1 MNIFFSLHQASAADI
16 SGWGWVL
23 IFLVVVAILALIL
36 WWATQYTPQDPYT
49 PKGEG
54 HHAEHHEAA
63 SVEATRT
70 AEVSVPVEPDD
81 LKKIEGIGPKT
92 ERILNEHGI
101 MTFAQLAETSEET
114 LQAILD
120 EAGFRLGDPGTWAEQ
135 AALAAKG
142 DWEALETLQD
152 ALKGGRRVA

>member
-1 MNIFFSLHQASAADI
+1 MNVFFSLHQAPAMAL

-23 IFLVVVAILALIL
+23 VFLLVVAVLALIL
-36 WWATQYTPQDPYT
+36 WWATQYTPQDAYT
-49 PKGEG
+49 PRGGHGEA
-54 HHAEHHEAA
+54 HEAHAPAEAA
-63 SVEATRT
+63 SRSAAVEIP
-70 AEVSVPVEPDD
+70 SEPDD

-101 MTFAQLAETSEET
+101 TTFAQLAEASVET

-142 DWEALETLQD
+142 EWETLETLQEQ
-152 ALKGGRRVA
+152 LKGGRRV

>member
-1 MNIFFSLHQASAADI
+1 MNILFSLHQASAADI

-23 IFLVVVAILALIL
+23 IFLLVVAILALIL
-36 WWATQYTPQDPYT
+36 WWATRYTPQDPYT

-54 HHAEHHEAA
+54 HHAEHQAA
-63 SVEATRT
+63 APVEATRA
-70 AEVSVPVEPDD
+70 AEVPAPLEPDD

-101 MTFAQLAETSEET
+101 MTFAQLAATSEET

>member
-1 MNIFFSLHQASAADI
+1 MNLFFSLHQAPAMAL

-23 IFLVVVAILALIL
+23 IFLLVVAVLALIL
-36 WWATQYTPQDPYT
+36 WWATQYTPKDPYT

-54 HHAEHHEAA
+54 HHETHHEQAPAEAA
-63 SVEATRT
+63 RL
-70 AEVSVPVEPDD
+70 AEVEVPVEPDD

-92 ERILNEHGI
+92 ERLLNEHGI

-142 DWEALETLQD
+142 EWEALAALQD